1 MEGNQEAKVK
11 IKAVA
16 IDMSPAYI
24 KSVTDHIGYD
34 KIVFDWFHIKKKINF
49 EIDELRREMYNEEKR
64 LGIRQVMK
72 GSRWLLLKNS
82 ENLNAEKDEKQKLE
96 KVRQRSKPLAT
107 MYCMKEELTT
117 MVVGWK
123 SKI

>member
-1 MEGNQEAKVK
+1 
-11 IKAVA
+11 
-16 IDMSPAYI
+16 MSPAYI

-96 KVRQRSKPLAT
+96 KVLQMNKPLAT
-107 MYCMKEELTT
+107 MYYMKEELTT
-117 MVVGWK
+117 MWWLGGKAK
-123 SKI
+123 SEAYLQTCSQGYK

>member
-1 MEGNQEAKVK
+1 M
-11 IKAVA
+11 
-16 IDMSPAYI
+16 

-96 KVRQRSKPLAT
+96 KVLQMNKPLAT
-107 MYCMKEELTT
+107 MYYMKEELTT
-117 MVVGWK
+117 MWWLGGKAK
-123 SKI
+123 SGAYLHNWVLQDHT